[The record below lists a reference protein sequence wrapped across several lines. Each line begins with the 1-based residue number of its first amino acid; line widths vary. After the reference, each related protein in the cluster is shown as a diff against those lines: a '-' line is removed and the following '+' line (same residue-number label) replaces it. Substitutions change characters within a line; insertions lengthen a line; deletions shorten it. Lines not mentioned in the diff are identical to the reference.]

1 MDDPASDLDD
11 DLEGDFVDAAEGGKI
26 GAPVL
31 RAAELTVQ
39 VATPEGPKTVVDR
52 FSFELNQGETLCLVG
67 ESGSGKSM
75 TALALMGLLPRPMA
89 RITGGSVHLNGRDI
103 LSLSEGSMSRLRS
116 SRIGMIFQEPM
127 TSLNPLMTI
136 GRQLRE
142 VLAAHKPSSVVG
154 RPGDYVHKLLE
165 DVKIPNPER
174 RVKQYPHEISGG
186 MRQRVMIAMAM
197 ACEPGVLI
205 ADEPTTALDV
215 TVQAEILA
223 LIRDLQARH
232 GTAVLL
238 ITHDMAVVAQTAD
251 RVVVMQGGRKVEEA
265 GVLPLFSSPREPY
278 TRALLAAVPRLG
290 AGRSG
295 TAKDG
300 ESQKQE
306 SILSVHDLTVR
317 FDIRSGLLHRI
328 AARVYAV
335 EKVSFSI
342 PKKKTIALVGESGCG
357 KSTLAKA
364 LLGLVPWN
372 GVMEVNG
379 IPVTPGDPR
388 GMGEVRRNIQMVF
401 QDSGSS
407 LDPRMRVGEQAAEP
421 MRVHG
426 IAGGTE
432 LRDRAAY
439 LFRRVHLPVDF
450 LSRYPHELSGGQRQR
465 VCIARALSLSPRL
478 IIADESVSAL
488 DVSIQAQVLELL
500 QELQDESDLSYLFI
514 SHDMAVVDQIA
525 DEVMVMYLGRIVE
538 RGSCAAVL
546 HTPAHSYTRK
556 LLAAVPVPDPRER
569 RGFAV
574 AAAGAAAPA
583 SVGSPIH
590 PLGELPEPA
599 LLVTVGLNHQAA
611 LEK

>member
-1 MDDPASDLDD
+1 M
-11 DLEGDFVDAAEGGKI
+11 DAAEGGKT

-238 ITHDMAVVAQTAD
+238 ITHDMGVVAQTAD

-290 AGRSG
+290 AGGSG
-295 TAKDG
+295 KAKDG

-569 RGFAV
+569 RGFA
-574 AAAGAAAPA
+574 AAAADAAAPA